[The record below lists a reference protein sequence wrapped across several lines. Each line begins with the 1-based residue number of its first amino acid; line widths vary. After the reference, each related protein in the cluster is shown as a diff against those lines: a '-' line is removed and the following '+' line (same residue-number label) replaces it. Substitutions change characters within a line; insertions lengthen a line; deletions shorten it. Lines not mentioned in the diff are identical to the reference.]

1 MGTMIIG
8 TVCGTEAGTEEDWE
22 EKKIPTHNANT
33 FRELMKEVE
42 KRTGTKWEVKAELDN
57 CWNV

>member
-1 MGTMIIG
+1 MIIG